1 MYGQQQV
8 ICRTHFTSRSMLPDA
23 LEVSQTA
30 WTATSDTCRCRE
42 RVTKALKFA
51 LEDATSPGRGGV
63 IREALVQGY
72 PRLAGLLDDLFK
84 KLRQDTDVS
93 AAHHQ
98 GPEKLAFQHVQFC
111 MQA

>member
-1 MYGQQQV
+1 MYSQKTIYRRIYV
-8 ICRTHFTSRSMLPDA
+8 TKRSMVPDA
-23 LEVSQTA
+23 WEVSQTA
-30 WTATSDTCRCRE
+30 WTATGDTCQCRE

-93 AAHHQ
+93 AAHH
-98 GPEKLAFQHVQFC
+98 LRS
-111 MQA
+111 